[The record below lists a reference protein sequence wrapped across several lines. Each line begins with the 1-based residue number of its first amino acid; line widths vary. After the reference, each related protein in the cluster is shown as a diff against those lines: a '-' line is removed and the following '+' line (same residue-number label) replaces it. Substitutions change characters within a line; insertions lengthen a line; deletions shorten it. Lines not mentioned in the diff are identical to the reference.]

1 MSNTE
6 PSLTEQQQI
15 RLEKLDEL
23 RELGINPFP
32 NSYDVTHYSE
42 EIHSDELLLVDD
54 TRKQENASRVRVAGR
69 IMTRRIMGKAAFF
82 NLQDDSGTIQVYI
95 RRDDIGVV
103 MYNTFFK
110 KLVNIGDFAGVS
122 GFVFK
127 TRTGETTI
135 HDEELVFLAKMV
147 RILSTLKKVEDEKR

>member
-23 RELGINPFP
+23 RELGINPIP

-42 EIHSDELLLVDD
+42 EIHSDESLLVDD

-82 NLQDDSGTIQVYI
+82 NLQDARGTIQVYI
-95 RRDDIGVV
+95 RRDDR
-103 MYNTFFK
+103 
-110 KLVNIGDFAGVS
+110 S
-122 GFVFK
+122 
-127 TRTGETTI
+127 
-135 HDEELVFLAKMV
+135 EERRVGKEC
-147 RILSTLKKVEDEKR
+147 RGRKGP

>member
-15 RLEKLDEL
+15 RLEKLDEQ

-42 EIHSDELLLVDD
+42 EIHSDESLLVDD

-82 NLQDDSGTIQVYI
+82 NLRNARVTIKVSF
-95 RRDDIGVV
+95 RRVDIGE
-103 MYNTFFK
+103 MLNIRFFRNM
-110 KLVNIGDFAGVS
+110 VGMGDFV
-122 GFVFK
+122 GFGGLVFK
-127 TRTGETTI
+127 TGTGGTPFKA
-135 HDEELVFLAKMV
+135 EE
-147 RILSTLKKVEDEKR
+147 